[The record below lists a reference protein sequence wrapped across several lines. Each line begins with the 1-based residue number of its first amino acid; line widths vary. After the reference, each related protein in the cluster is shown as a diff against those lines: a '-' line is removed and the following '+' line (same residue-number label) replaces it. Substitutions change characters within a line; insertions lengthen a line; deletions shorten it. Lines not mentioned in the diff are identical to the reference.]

1 MTQQP
6 CKLMVVGL
14 PAIEIELQT
23 ALENAEFE
31 LSLFDTSEQ
40 ALAHIN
46 NHDVDLV
53 IIDTSLPDP
62 AQLCRA
68 IGEAIEI
75 PIVLLLTAEDLKDLD
90 SLVEAPI
97 DRFFIKPLVSIEIL
111 ANLQAVLRRIV
122 WQKQSL
128 DPLDENDVYQS
139 EELYCCYH
147 TS

>member
-14 PAIEIELQT
+14 PASEIELQT